1 MDFERERKKNVK
13 GRGRNAVAKEE
24 DRQSLVALA
33 SRAFPSL
40 QLVIAGVRSLVANR
54 CGEQMPCTR
63 AVRSGP
69 RRSQFVPEDH
79 GFMGLV

>member
-24 DRQSLVALA
+24 YRQSLVALA

-40 QLVIAGVRSLVANR
+40 QLVIAGVQPGRLCV
-54 CGEQMPCTR
+54 
-63 AVRSGP
+63 V
-69 RRSQFVPEDH
+69 
-79 GFMGLV
+79 